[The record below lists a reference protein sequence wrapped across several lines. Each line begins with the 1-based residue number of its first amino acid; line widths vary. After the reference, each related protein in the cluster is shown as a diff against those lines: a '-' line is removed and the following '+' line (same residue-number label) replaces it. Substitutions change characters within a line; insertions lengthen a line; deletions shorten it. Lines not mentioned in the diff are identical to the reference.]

1 MAQVTAIITKII
13 MDEDYHV
20 YFYDQY
26 GYVVQTLQTDTYVEV
41 VGSYLVCGSNGD
53 SIKFYANTVELIE
66 GPTFSQSYTPLSSG
80 FYQQGSQYFERLS
93 AIYDYIKTNI
103 VSVVIRDT
111 TAVMF
116 KDGTRFTS
124 ANVTAIV
131 NWGDIEGTLSNQED
145 LQDALD
151 TKVDENPAISGS
163 TKTKISYDSKGLV
176 TSGTDAEISDIV
188 GLQTA
193 LDSKVDENA
202 AITGATKTKIT
213 YDSKGLVTAGE
224 DAGISDITGL
234 QDALDD
240 KVPYTGATAD
250 VDLGVYKLSADAVE
264 FSLSPVNAPGAG
276 QIAYDGA
283 TGSLSYLMNSSNVLC
298 HIGQQLFAYVK
309 NAEAVTITKGQP
321 VYLYQASGN
330 KATVKLA
337 YNTSDAGS
345 AKTLGLAAE
354 DISSNHNGFVIC
366 QGVLSGINTGSYNE
380 GDTLYLGA
388 TAGTLTAAKPYAPNH
403 LVYIGVVEKANNG
416 AGQIYV
422 KTQNGYEMDELHNVD
437 AKNPN
442 DKDGLFYNTS
452 TSLWEHKQISDV
464 LGYTPGQGTVTSI
477 ATSAP
482 LTGGTIT
489 TSGTIGIDQA
499 DATKGGYVSATDWNK
514 FNDKQ
519 DPITLTTTGTSGAAT
534 LVGSTLNIPQYSGGS
549 GVSSSILS
557 GNLLG
562 ASIAAGATSY
572 ACFFIGAPVSVVSEW
587 QRRNLMPIG
596 GTLKNFYVNNGNQ
609 PATGSLVYTIR
620 KNGADTAFVLTVA
633 AGSLSGVFSNTTST
647 LSVVAGDFI
656 GFKIT
661 NNASTG
667 SGAIIGVSIVLEI

>member
-1 MAQVTAIITKII
+1 

-20 YFYDQY
+20 SFYDQY

-66 GPTFSQSYTPLSSG
+66 GPTFSQSYTPLPLG

-103 VSVVIRDT
+103 VSVVIRGT

-131 NWGDIEGTLSNQED
+131 NWGDIEGVLSNQED

-151 TKVDENPAISGS
+151 
-163 TKTKISYDSKGLV
+163 L
-176 TSGTDAEISDIV
+176 
-188 GLQTA
+188 
-193 LDSKVDENA
+193 KVDENA
-202 AITGATKTKIT
+202 PILGSTKTKIT
-213 YDSKGLVTAGE
+213 YDSKGLVTSGE

-234 QDALDD
+234 QDALDT

-264 FSLSPVNAPGAG
+264 FSLTPTNAPGAG
-276 QIAYDGA
+276 QVAYDGA
-283 TGSLSYLMNSSNVLC
+283 TGSLSYLMNSSDVIC

-337 YNTSDAGS
+337 FNTSDAGS

-354 DISSNHNGFVIC
+354 DITSGHNGFVIC

-388 TAGTLTAAKPYAPNH
+388 TAGTLTATKPYAPNH

-422 KTQNGYEMDELHNVD
+422 RPQNGYELDEIHNVD

-442 DKDGLFYNTS
+442 DKDGIFYNTS
-452 TSLWEHKQISDV
+452 NSLWEHKSISDV
-464 LGYTPGQGTVTSI
+464 LGYTPGQGTVTSV
-477 ATSAP
+477 AA
-482 LTGGTIT
+482 LTLGTTGTDLSSSVADSTTTPVIT
-489 TSGTIGIDQA
+489 LNVPTA
-499 DATKGGYVSATDWNK
+499 SATNRGALSSSDWSK
-514 FNDKQ
+514 FDGKQ
-519 DPITLTTTGTSGAAT
+519 NAITLTTTGTSGAAT
-534 LVGSTLNIPQYSGGS
+534 FSGDTLNIPNYTSAF
-549 GVSSSILS
+549 VSQSILNQNH
-557 GNLLG
+557 GG
-562 ASIAAGATSY
+562 ATIAAGATS
-572 ACFFIGAPVSVVSEW
+572 ASGWSGNNTFVTIAQEFGRNTIMPVAGS
-587 QRRNLMPIG
+587 I
-596 GTLKNFYVNNGNQ
+596 KNWAINVGNQ
-609 PATGSLVYTIR
+609 PATGSLVFTLRVNAATTAMTI
-620 KNGADTAFVLTVA
+620 TIA
-633 AGSLSGVFSNTTST
+633 AGSLSNKYYNTTTSI
-647 LSVVAGDFI
+647 SVAQGDLVSFQAQ
-656 GFKIT
+656 
-661 NNASTG
+661 NNASTA
-667 SGAIIGVSIVLEI
+667 SGTIVTNSIMYEI

>member
-1 MAQVTAIITKII
+1 MAQVTAIITKIV

-20 YFYDQY
+20 SFYDQY

-66 GPTFSQSYTPLSSG
+66 GPTFSQSYTPLSAG

-93 AIYDYIKTNI
+93 AMYDYIKTN
-103 VSVVIRDT
+103 VVNVVVRDISALKFRDGTTQT
-111 TAVMF
+111 TAATGGGGS
-116 KDGTRFTS
+116 GTVTSVGFT
-124 ANVTAIV
+124 
-131 NWGDIEGTLSNQED
+131 EGTGID
-145 LQDALD
+145 I
-151 TKVDENPAISGS
+151 TGTNPI
-163 TKTKISYDSKGLV
+163 T
-176 TSGTDAEISDIV
+176 TSGTITITN
-188 GLQTA
+188 TA
-193 LDSKVDENA
+193 PDQVVTLTEGTGIDVTGTYPNFT
-202 AITGATKTKIT
+202 ITNT
-213 YDSKGLVTAGE
+213 
-224 DAGISDITGL
+224 
-234 QDALDD
+234 QDVSGF
-240 KVPYTGATAD
+240 VPYTGATAD
-250 VDLGVYKLSADAVE
+250 VDLGVHKLSADAVE
-264 FSLSPVNAPGAG
+264 FSLTPTNLPGAG

-283 TGSLSYLMNSSNVLC
+283 TGSLSYLMNSSDVVC

-354 DISSNHNGFVIC
+354 DITANHNGFVIC
-366 QGVLSGINTGSYNE
+366 QGVISGVNTGSYNE

-388 TAGTLTAAKPYAPNH
+388 TAGTLTATKPYAPNH

-422 KTQNGYEMDELHNVD
+422 RAQNGYEMDELHNVD

-489 TSGTIGIDQA
+489 TDR
-499 DATKGGYVSATDWNK
+499 K
-514 FNDKQ
+514 
-519 DPITLTTTGTSGAAT
+519 
-534 LVGSTLNIPQYSGGS
+534 
-549 GVSSSILS
+549 
-557 GNLLG
+557 
-562 ASIAAGATSY
+562 
-572 ACFFIGAPVSVVSEW
+572 SVV
-587 QRRNLMPIG
+587 
-596 GTLKNFYVNNGNQ
+596 
-609 PATGSLVYTIR
+609 
-620 KNGADTAFVLTVA
+620 
-633 AGSLSGVFSNTTST
+633 
-647 LSVVAGDFI
+647 
-656 GFKIT
+656 
-661 NNASTG
+661 
-667 SGAIIGVSIVLEI
+667 

>member
-1 MAQVTAIITKII
+1 

-26 GYVVQTLQTDTYVEV
+26 GYVVQTLQTDVYVEV

-103 VSVVIRDT
+103 VSVVIRGT

-131 NWGDIEGTLSNQED
+131 NWGDIEGVLSNQED

-151 TKVDENPAISGS
+151 
-163 TKTKISYDSKGLV
+163 L
-176 TSGTDAEISDIV
+176 
-188 GLQTA
+188 
-193 LDSKVDENA
+193 KVDENA
-202 AITGATKTKIT
+202 PILGSTKTKIT
-213 YDSKGLVTAGE
+213 YDSKGLVTAGV

-250 VDLGVYKLSADAVE
+250 VDLGVYKLSTDAVE
-264 FSLSPVNAPGAG
+264 FSLTPTNLPGAG

-283 TGSLSYLMNSSNVLC
+283 TGSLSYLMNSSDVIC

-337 YNTSDAGS
+337 FNTSDAGS

-354 DISSNHNGFVIC
+354 DITSGHNGFVIC

-388 TAGTLTAAKPYAPNH
+388 TAGTLTATKPYAPNH

-422 KTQNGYEMDELHNVD
+422 RPQNGYELDEIHNVD

-442 DKDGLFYNTS
+442 DKDGIFYNTS
-452 TSLWEHKQISDV
+452 NSLWEHKSISDV
-464 LGYTPGQGTVTSI
+464 LGYTPGQGTVTSV
-477 ATSAP
+477 AA
-482 LTGGTIT
+482 LTLGTTGTDLSSSVADSTTTPVIT
-489 TSGTIGIDQA
+489 LNVPTA
-499 DATKGGYVSATDWNK
+499 SATNRGALSSSDWSK
-514 FNDKQ
+514 FDGKQ
-519 DPITLTTTGTSGAAT
+519 NAITLTTTGTSGAAT
-534 LVGSTLNIPQYSGGS
+534 FSGDTLNIPNYTSAF
-549 GVSSSILS
+549 VSQSILNQNH
-557 GNLLG
+557 GG
-562 ASIAAGATSY
+562 ATIAAGATS
-572 ACFFIGAPVSVVSEW
+572 ASGWSGNNTFVTIAQEFGRNTIMPVAGS
-587 QRRNLMPIG
+587 I
-596 GTLKNFYVNNGNQ
+596 KNWAINVGNQ
-609 PATGSLVYTIR
+609 PATGSLVFTLRVNAATTAMTI
-620 KNGADTAFVLTVA
+620 TIA
-633 AGSLSGVFSNTTST
+633 AGSLSNKYYNTTTSI
-647 LSVVAGDFI
+647 SVAQGDLVSFQAQ
-656 GFKIT
+656 
-661 NNASTG
+661 NNASTA
-667 SGAIIGVSIVLEI
+667 SGTIVTNSIMYEI

>member
-66 GPTFSQSYTPLSSG
+66 GPTFSQSYTPLSAG

-93 AIYDYIKTNI
+93 AMYDYIKTN
-103 VSVVIRDT
+103 VVNVVVRDISALQFRDGTTQT
-111 TAVMF
+111 TAATGGGGS
-116 KDGTRFTS
+116 GTVTSVGFT
-124 ANVTAIV
+124 
-131 NWGDIEGTLSNQED
+131 EGTGID
-145 LQDALD
+145 I
-151 TKVDENPAISGS
+151 TGTNPI
-163 TKTKISYDSKGLV
+163 T
-176 TSGTDAEISDIV
+176 TSGTITITN
-188 GLQTA
+188 TA
-193 LDSKVDENA
+193 PDQVVTLTEGTGIDVTGTYPNFT
-202 AITGATKTKIT
+202 ITNT
-213 YDSKGLVTAGE
+213 
-224 DAGISDITGL
+224 
-234 QDALDD
+234 QDVSGF
-240 KVPYTGATAD
+240 VPYTGATAD
-250 VDLGVYKLSADAVE
+250 VDLGVHKLSADAVE
-264 FSLSPVNAPGAG
+264 FSLTPTNLPGAG

-283 TGSLSYLMNSSNVLC
+283 TGSLSYLMNSSDVVC

-354 DISSNHNGFVIC
+354 DIASNHNGFVIC
-366 QGVLSGINTGSYNE
+366 QGVISGVNTGSYNE

-388 TAGTLTAAKPYAPNH
+388 TAGTLTATKPYAPNH

-422 KTQNGYEMDELHNVD
+422 RAQNGYEMDELHNVD
-437 AKNPN
+437 ALNPN

-477 ATSAP
+477 ATSSP

-499 DATKGGYVSATDWNK
+499 DATKGGYISATDWNK

-534 LVGSTLNIPQYSGGS
+534 LVGSTLNIPEYSAGS
-549 GVSSSILS
+549 ALSKSFIGVLQ
-557 GNLLG
+557 
-562 ASIAAGATSY
+562 GATVALSSTTY
-572 ACFFIGAPVSVVSEW
+572 GTFNYSTFNTNENARIMVIPNAC
-587 QRRNLMPIG
+587 
-596 GTLKNFYVNNGNQ
+596 TLSNFYVRIFTAQSG
-609 PATGSLVYTIR
+609 TGSLVFTVR
-620 KNGADTAFVLTVA
+620 KNAVDTAVVVTIA
-633 AGSLSGVFSNTTST
+633 AGSAANTEANSGASSVSLS
-647 LSVVAGDFI
+647 AGDDCSI
-656 GFKIT
+656 KVV
-661 NNASTG
+661 NNATATSAAVHNT
-667 SGAIIGVSIVLEI
+667 SAMITI